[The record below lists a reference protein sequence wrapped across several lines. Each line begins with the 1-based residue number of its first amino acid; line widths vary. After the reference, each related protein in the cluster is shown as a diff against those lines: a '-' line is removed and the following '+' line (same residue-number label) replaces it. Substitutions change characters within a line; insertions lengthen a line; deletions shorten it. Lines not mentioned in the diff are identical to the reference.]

1 MTHPP
6 QIVHGPSFALLKLQL
21 APSETITAEAGA
33 MVARKGAIQMRTR
46 LNARRRGGL
55 LAWLGAF
62 FVAMVRKFVGGETF
76 MVNDFSSTD
85 TGVHPAELW
94 LAPTFSGTVVHKR
107 MENQTLLL
115 SAGAFLAM
123 AGDLDLRLRFG
134 GLRALLAREGLFFL
148 ELSGSG
154 DLFYGSYG
162 GTYDVEVDGTFVVD
176 NGHLVAFD
184 PALNFR
190 IRSPGG
196 GGLGFLASGEGLVME
211 FQGHGTV
218 TLQSRNVAAL
228 VHWLS
233 PLLPGQ

>member
-6 QIVHGPSFALLKLQL
+6 QIVHGPSFALLKLKL
-21 APSETITAEAGA
+21 SPGETITAEAGA
-33 MVARKGAIQMRTR
+33 MVARRGAIHMRTR
-46 LNARRRGGL
+46 LNARRGGGW
-55 LAWLGAF
+55 LAWLGSF
-62 FVAMVRKFVGGETF
+62 LVALVRKFVGGETF
-76 MVNDFSSTD
+76 MVNDFSCTD
-85 TGVHPAELW
+85 DGANASELW

-107 MENQTLLL
+107 LENQTLLL
-115 SAGAFLAM
+115 SAGAFLGM
-123 AGDLDLRLRFG
+123 AGDLDLRLRWG

-148 ELSGSG
+148 ELSGTG

-162 GTYDVEVDGTFVVD
+162 GTYDVDVDGTFVVD

-184 PALNFR
+184 PALNFS

-211 FQGHGTV
+211 FQGRGKV

-233 PLLPGQ
+233 PLLPG